1 MRAARHVGI
10 EKDRAKAHRLCAQGG
25 GGADAAQAENAEGL
39 RAQAAHLGG
48 GFDFP
53 TEAFGLRVEREE
65 LAVERE
71 REGDSVVGDFL
82 GAVVGHIAH
91 RNAGPR
97 RRREVHAVKTHAV
110 PHDRPAAGHARH
122 HLRRHPWSVPQ
133 DDGVGPEHLGR
144 EWCVEVERVPSGHTR
159 FGDG

>member
-10 EKDRAKAHRLCAQGG
+10 EKDRAEPHRLCAQGG

-71 REGDSVVGDFL
+71 GEGDSVVGDFL
-82 GAVVGHIAH
+82 GAVVGYVAD
-91 RNAGPR
+91 RDSGLRGSGDVDGVEA
-97 RRREVHAVKTHAV
+97 HAVADDCAAVFHPREDGGLKLGAV
-110 PHDRPAAGHARH
+110 PEDN
-122 HLRRHPWSVPQ
+122 
-133 DDGVGPEHLGR
+133 GVGGEHLLGYR
-144 EWCVEVERVPSGHTR
+144 CVEIQPHGA
-159 FGDG
+159 